1 MMLLTWLSLFPNK
14 IILNDMPV
22 DMRLLK
28 KILRILFAWSL
39 SVHQFIL
46 KYWLL
51 PFKSHW
57 VGVVGVGWGW
67 LEVGRGLLGMVGAGG
82 GGAGWLEVVEVY
94 WKWLSVVR
102 GGWSCLKVV
111 GAYRGWLEVV
121 GAVWR
126 WFCEV
131 KNWMNVAHIARKL
144 LPCEKYKKFQ

>member
-1 MMLLTWLSLFPNK
+1 MLLTWLSLFPHM

-28 KILRILFAWSL
+28 NILRILFAWSL

-51 PFKSHW
+51 RFKSHW

-82 GGAGWLEVVEVY
+82 EVV
-94 WKWLSVVR
+94 
-102 GGWSCLKVV
+102 GGGCGLLKVV
-111 GAYRGWLEVV
+111 ECG
-121 GAVWR
+121 
-126 WFCEV
+126 
-131 KNWMNVAHIARKL
+131 
-144 LPCEKYKKFQ
+144 

>member
-82 GGAGWLEVVEVY
+82 GGRGGWRWLRFTESGWVWLEVAEV
-94 WKWLSVVR
+94 
-102 GGWSCLKVV
+102 
-111 GAYRGWLEVV
+111 
-121 GAVWR
+121 VWR
-126 WFCEV
+126 WLELIEAGWRWLVLFGGGSV
-131 KNWMNVAHIARKL
+131 K
-144 LPCEKYKKFQ
+144 

>member
-28 KILRILFAWSL
+28 NILRILFAWSL

-82 GGAGWLEVVEVY
+82 GGRGGWRWLRFIESGWVWLEVAEV
-94 WKWLSVVR
+94 
-102 GGWSCLKVV
+102 
-111 GAYRGWLEVV
+111 
-121 GAVWR
+121 VWR
-126 WFCEV
+126 WLELIEAGWRWLVLFGGGSV
-131 KNWMNVAHIARKL
+131 K
-144 LPCEKYKKFQ
+144 

>member
-82 GGAGWLEVVEVY
+82 GGVVGGGWGLLKAVECGYRWLKLFEGGWSLSRLVGGGWCCLEVV
-94 WKWLSVVR
+94 L
-102 GGWSCLKVV
+102 WSK
-111 GAYRGWLEVV
+111 
-121 GAVWR
+121 
-126 WFCEV
+126 
-131 KNWMNVAHIARKL
+131 KL
-144 LPCEKYKKFQ
+144 NECRTYCS

>member
-28 KILRILFAWSL
+28 NILRILFAWSL

-82 GGAGWLEVVEVY
+82 GGGGWRWLRFIESGWVWLEVAE
-94 WKWLSVVR
+94 
-102 GGWSCLKVV
+102 
-111 GAYRGWLEVV
+111 
-121 GAVWR
+121 AVWR
-126 WFCEV
+126 WLELIEAGWRWLVLFGGGSV
-131 KNWMNVAHIARKL
+131 K
-144 LPCEKYKKFQ
+144 